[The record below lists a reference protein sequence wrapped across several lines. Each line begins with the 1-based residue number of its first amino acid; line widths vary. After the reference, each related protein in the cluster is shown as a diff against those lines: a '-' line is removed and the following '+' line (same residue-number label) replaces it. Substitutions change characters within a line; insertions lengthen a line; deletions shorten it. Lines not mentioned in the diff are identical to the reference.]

1 MKPTIVFNGKAIEIL
16 KPTVEVLRETLKLD
30 AERRELST
38 LDFIDRHCEI
48 IARAFGVT
56 ADEVYAN
63 LSAEDMLPMYNDI
76 LAYQLE
82 QLTARFKKNEAE
94 ETALQV

>member
-16 KPTVEVLRETLKLD
+16 KPTVQILREALKLET
-30 AERRELST
+30 ERRELST

-48 IARAFGVT
+48 IVRAFGVT

-76 LAYQLE
+76 LVYQLE
-82 QLTARFKKNEAE
+82 QLTARFKKNEAG
-94 ETALQV
+94 ETAVQI